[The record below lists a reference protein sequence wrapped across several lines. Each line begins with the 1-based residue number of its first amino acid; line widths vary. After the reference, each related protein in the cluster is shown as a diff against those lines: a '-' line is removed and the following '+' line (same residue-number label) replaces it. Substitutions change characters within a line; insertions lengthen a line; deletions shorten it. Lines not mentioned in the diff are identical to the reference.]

1 MRTMEV
7 VRKMSEAR
15 DGCSLSTR
23 AGFWGLHR
31 SRVPLKNILIM
42 AAVASNGVY
51 PGDYQQ
57 DYPED
62 YNKDYWAWPS

>member
-1 MRTMEV
+1 MLTVEV

-15 DGCSLSTR
+15 DGCSFSAR
-23 AGFWGLHR
+23 AAFWGLHR

-57 DYPED
+57 D
-62 YNKDYWAWPS
+62 